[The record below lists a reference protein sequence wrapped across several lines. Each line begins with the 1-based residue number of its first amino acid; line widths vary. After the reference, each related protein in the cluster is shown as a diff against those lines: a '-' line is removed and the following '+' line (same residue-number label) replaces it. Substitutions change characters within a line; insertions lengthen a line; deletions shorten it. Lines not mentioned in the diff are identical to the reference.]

1 MKHLGNLNIPKGTKK
16 NTKRLGRGQGSG
28 KGGTA
33 TRGHKGQKSRR
44 GSHIP
49 AFFEGGQMP
58 LSRRVPK
65 FGFKNPFRVEKQAVN
80 LSRLQELYDNNKF
93 TTDDIIDINL
103 LYKLGVI
110 KHKNQPVKILGNG
123 NINIPLEIRADAY
136 SNTAKEKIQSVG
148 GKAILNG

>member
-1 MKHLGNLNIPKGTKK
+1 MKHLGNLSIPKGTKR
-16 NTKRLGRGQGSG
+16 NSKRLGRGQGSG

-33 TRGHKGQKSRR
+33 SRGHKGQKSRR

-65 FGFKNPFRVEKQAVN
+65 FGFKNPFRIEVQSVN
-80 LSRLQELYDNNKF
+80 LSRLQELYDQNRF
-93 TTDDIIDINL
+93 TTEDIIDINL

-110 KHKNQPVKILGNG
+110 KHKNQPLKILGDG
-123 NINIPLEIRADAY
+123 EINVALEIRADAY

-148 GKAILNG
+148 GKAIING